1 MAMSGGSK
9 MRDLLNRI
17 ADRVQSAKSVDVG
30 FLQGSTNSETG
41 ASIPLYAF
49 VNEFGAPSRG
59 QPPRPF
65 FRNMI
70 AANSPGWGTELAEE
84 IKSRDY
90 DAASALA
97 VMGKL
102 IQGQLKA
109 SIYDLTSPPLSPKTI
124 ARKGFD
130 KPLVDTSEMVKS
142 VAYEVKT

>member
-9 MRDLLNRI
+9 MRDELNRI
-17 ADRVQSAKSVDVG
+17 AERVQSANSVDVG

-41 ASIPLYAF
+41 ASIPMYAA

-70 AANSPGWGTELAEE
+70 AANSPGWGEEMAEAV
-84 IKSRDY
+84 KARDY

-102 IQGQLKA
+102 IQGQLQA
-109 SIYDLTSPPLSPKTI
+109 SIFDLTSPPLSPKTI

-130 KPLVDTSEMVKS
+130 KPLVDTSDMVKS
-142 VAYEVKT
+142 VAYEVKE